1 MLSNSA
7 SRHQRCDR
15 EPEPGSATFPLR
27 GNVRAND
34 QLRLRGD
41 FILTPVP
48 FDESLVSTSDLCV
61 LLPNGR
67 EQTIL

>member
-1 MLSNSA
+1 
-7 SRHQRCDR
+7 
-15 EPEPGSATFPLR
+15 LR
-27 GNVRAND
+27 RNVRAND